1 VRLPALGACVFAFE
15 QIGLTRYR
23 RTEPNRHGLVIFL
36 IGTPPISV
44 MLYFTSALAFT
55 IGNAVTGLLGVG
67 SAVPNPGTFRSM
79 RVA

>member
-1 VRLPALGACVFAFE
+1 MRLPALGACVFAFE

-44 MLYFTSALAFT
+44 MLYFTSALD
-55 IGNAVTGLLGVG
+55 AVTGLLGVG